1 MLFGFINSSNE
12 IKSYQFK
19 QMAFN
24 KATGGEKA
32 KKIGVFCKPKAP
44 SATDILGRLIPWLR
58 KQNYHIFLDTGTAAI
73 INETSSY
80 EKGEISQQAEL
91 LIVLGGDGTLLSVA
105 RAAHPHNIPILAVN
119 LGSLGFLAEVSI
131 DELYPTLE
139 NILAG
144 KFEIENRML
153 LNACIWRNGEKV
165 EDHNV
170 LNDVVINKGVVAR
183 VINLQVLVN
192 GQYMTSYRADGLIIA
207 TPTGS
212 TAYSLSAGG
221 PIIHPSMHT
230 LVLSPICPF
239 TLTNRSI
246 LIPDQSI
253 IQVKLAA
260 EYDDVRV
267 TLDGQGGYNMRA
279 GDILEIKKTK
289 TSLQLIRGPN
299 KNYYQILRDKLHW
312 GSQSDEAIS

>member
-1 MLFGFINSSNE
+1 
-12 IKSYQFK
+12 
-19 QMAFN
+19 MA
-24 KATGGEKA
+24 
-32 KKIGVFCKPKAP
+32 
-44 SATDILGRLIPWLR
+44 
-58 KQNYHIFLDTGTAAI
+58 
-73 INETSSY
+73 
-80 EKGEISQQAEL
+80 
-91 LIVLGGDGTLLSVA
+91 
-105 RAAHPHNIPILAVN
+105 
-119 LGSLGFLAEVSI
+119 SLGFLAEISI
-131 DELYPTLE
+131 EELYPVLE

-153 LNACIWRNGEKV
+153 LNACVWRNGEKV

-170 LNDVVINKGVVAR
+170 LNDIVINKSVVAR

-230 LVLSPICPF
+230 SGAKPHLSTSC
-239 TLTNRSI
+239 LTNRSI
-246 LIPDQSI
+246 LIPDQSK

-267 TLDGQGGYNMRA
+267 TLDGQDGYDMKAQKMFLKLR
-279 GDILEIKKTK
+279 KPKHT
-289 TSLQLIRGPN
+289 LQLIRGPN

-312 GSQSDEAIS
+312 GSQNDEVIS

>member
-1 MLFGFINSSNE
+1 
-12 IKSYQFK
+12 
-19 QMAFN
+19 MAFN
-24 KATGGEKA
+24 KTTDGEKA

-80 EKGEISQQAEL
+80 EKREISQQADL

-105 RAAHPHNIPILAVN
+105 QAAHPYNIPILAVN
-119 LGSLGFLAEVSI
+119 LGSLGFLAEISI

-170 LNDVVINKGVVAR
+170 LNDVVINKGAVAR

-267 TLDGQGGYNMRA
+267 TLDGQEGYDMRA

-289 TSLQLIRGPN
+289 TPLQLIRGPN

-312 GSQSDEAIS
+312 GSQSDEVIS

>member
-1 MLFGFINSSNE
+1 
-12 IKSYQFK
+12 
-19 QMAFN
+19 MAFN
-24 KATGGEKA
+24 KTTDGEKA

-80 EKGEISQQAEL
+80 EKREISQQADL

-105 RAAHPHNIPILAVN
+105 QAAHPYNIPILAVN
-119 LGSLGFLAEVSI
+119 LGSLAFLAEISI
-131 DELYPTLE
+131 EELYPTLE

-170 LNDVVINKGVVAR
+170 LNDVVINKGAVAR
-183 VINLQVLVN
+183 VINLQVLVD

-267 TLDGQGGYNMRA
+267 TLDGQEGYDMRA

-312 GSQSDEAIS
+312 GSQNDEVIS

>member
-1 MLFGFINSSNE
+1 V
-12 IKSYQFK
+12 
-19 QMAFN
+19 
-24 KATGGEKA
+24 

-44 SATDILGRLIPWLR
+44 SATGTLSKLVPWLR
-58 KQNYHIFLDTGTAAI
+58 ERDYQVFLDTATATL
-73 INETSSY
+73 INETSSQ
-80 EKGEISQQAEL
+80 EKREISQQADL
-91 LIVLGGDGTLLSVA
+91 LIVLGGNGTLLSVA
-105 RAAHPHNIPILAVN
+105 RTAHPHDVPILAVN
-119 LGSLGFLAEVSI
+119 LGSLGFLAEISL

-144 KFEIENRML
+144 KFEVENRML
-153 LNACIWRNGEKV
+153 LNACIWRNGRKV

-253 IQVKLAA
+253 IQVKLVA
-260 EYDDVRV
+260 EYDDVRI
-267 TLDGQGGYNMRA
+267 TLDGQEGYDMKA
-279 GDILEIKKTK
+279 EDILEIQKTK
-289 TSLQLIRGPN
+289 TTLQLIRGPN
-299 KNYYQILRDKLHW
+299 KNYYQILREKLHW
-312 GSQSDEAIS
+312 GTQNEEDIS

>member
-1 MLFGFINSSNE
+1 
-12 IKSYQFK
+12 
-19 QMAFN
+19 MAFN
-24 KATGGEKA
+24 KTTDGEKA

-80 EKGEISQQAEL
+80 EKREISQQADL

-119 LGSLGFLAEVSI
+119 LGSLGFLAEISI

-153 LNACIWRNGEKV
+153 LNACIWRNGEKI

-170 LNDVVINKGVVAR
+170 LNDVVINKGAVAR

-267 TLDGQGGYNMRA
+267 TLDGQEGYDMRA
-279 GDILEIKKTK
+279 GDILKIKKTK

-312 GSQSDEAIS
+312 GSQNDEVIS

>member
-1 MLFGFINSSNE
+1 ME
-12 IKSYQFK
+12 
-19 QMAFN
+19 FN
-24 KATGGEKA
+24 KTTSGNKV

-44 SATDILGRLIPWLR
+44 SANDILNKLIPWLR
-58 KQNYHIFLDTGTAAI
+58 KKNYHIFLDTGTAAI
-73 INETSSY
+73 INEASSH
-80 EKGEISQQAEL
+80 KKREISQQADL
-91 LIVLGGDGTLLSVA
+91 LIVLGGDGTLLGVA
-105 RAAHPHNIPILAVN
+105 RAAHPYNIPILAVN
-119 LGSLGFLAEVSI
+119 LGSLGFLAEI
-131 DELYPTLE
+131 QIEELYPTLE

-144 KFEIENRML
+144 KFEIESRML
-153 LNACIWRNGEKV
+153 LNACIWRNKEKV

-170 LNDVVINKGVVAR
+170 LNDIVINKGAVAR

-260 EYDDVRV
+260 EYDDVRI
-267 TLDGQGGYNMRA
+267 TLDGQEGYDMRA

-289 TSLQLIRGPN
+289 TALQLIRGPN

-312 GSQSDEAIS
+312 GSQNDEAIS

>member
-1 MLFGFINSSNE
+1 
-12 IKSYQFK
+12 
-19 QMAFN
+19 MAFN
-24 KATGGEKA
+24 KTTDGEKA

-80 EKGEISQQAEL
+80 EKREISQQADL

-105 RAAHPHNIPILAVN
+105 QAAHPYNIPILAVN
-119 LGSLGFLAEVSI
+119 LGSLGFLAEISI

-170 LNDVVINKGVVAR
+170 LNDVVINKGAVAR
-183 VINLQVLVN
+183 IISLQVLVN

-267 TLDGQGGYNMRA
+267 TLDGQEGYDMRA
-279 GDILEIKKTK
+279 GDILKIKKTK

-312 GSQSDEAIS
+312 GSQSDEVIS

>member
-1 MLFGFINSSNE
+1 
-12 IKSYQFK
+12 
-19 QMAFN
+19 MAFN
-24 KATGGEKA
+24 KTTGGEKA

-58 KQNYHIFLDTGTAAI
+58 KQDYHIFLDTGTAAI
-73 INETSSY
+73 INESSSY
-80 EKGEISQQAEL
+80 EKREISQQADL

-119 LGSLGFLAEVSI
+119 LGSLGFLAEISI

-170 LNDVVINKGVVAR
+170 LNDVVINKGAVAR

-253 IQVKLAA
+253 IQVKLTA
-260 EYDDVRV
+260 EYDDVRI
-267 TLDGQGGYNMRA
+267 TLDGQEGYDMRA

-289 TSLQLIRGPN
+289 TTLQLIRGPN

-312 GSQSDEAIS
+312 GSQNDEVIS

>member
-1 MLFGFINSSNE
+1 
-12 IKSYQFK
+12 
-19 QMAFN
+19 MAFN
-24 KATGGEKA
+24 KTTDGEKA

-80 EKGEISQQAEL
+80 EKREISQQADL

-105 RAAHPHNIPILAVN
+105 QAAHPYNIPILAVN
-119 LGSLGFLAEVSI
+119 LGSLGFLAEISI

-170 LNDVVINKGVVAR
+170 LNDVVINKGAVAR

-267 TLDGQGGYNMRA
+267 TLDGQEGYDMRA
-279 GDILEIKKTK
+279 GDILKIKKTK
-289 TSLQLIRGPN
+289 TSLQLIR
-299 KNYYQILRDKLHW
+299 
-312 GSQSDEAIS
+312 

>member
-1 MLFGFINSSNE
+1 MASLNSSNE

-24 KATGGEKA
+24 KTTDGEKA

-80 EKGEISQQAEL
+80 EKREISQQADL
-91 LIVLGGDGTLLSVA
+91 LIVLGGDGTLLRVA
-105 RAAHPHNIPILAVN
+105 QAAHPYNIPILAVN
-119 LGSLGFLAEVSI
+119 LGSLGFLAEISI

-170 LNDVVINKGVVAR
+170 LNDVVINKGAVAR
-183 VINLQVLVN
+183 IISLQVLVN

-267 TLDGQGGYNMRA
+267 TLDGQEGYDMRA
-279 GDILEIKKTK
+279 GDILKIKKTK

-312 GSQSDEAIS
+312 GSQSDEVIS

>member
-1 MLFGFINSSNE
+1 ME
-12 IKSYQFK
+12 
-19 QMAFN
+19 FN
-24 KATGGEKA
+24 KTMRGEKA

-80 EKGEISQQAEL
+80 EKREISQQADL

-119 LGSLGFLAEVSI
+119 LGSLGFLAEISI

-170 LNDVVINKGVVAR
+170 LNDVVINKGAVAR

-267 TLDGQGGYNMRA
+267 TLDGQEGYDMRA

-289 TSLQLIRGPN
+289 TSFQLIRGPN

-312 GSQSDEAIS
+312 GSQNDEVIS

>member
-1 MLFGFINSSNE
+1 
-12 IKSYQFK
+12 
-19 QMAFN
+19 MAFN
-24 KATGGEKA
+24 KTTDGEKA

-80 EKGEISQQAEL
+80 EKREISQQADL

-119 LGSLGFLAEVSI
+119 LGSLGFLAEISI

-153 LNACIWRNGEKV
+153 LNACIWRNREKV

-170 LNDVVINKGVVAR
+170 LNDVVINKGAVAR
-183 VINLQVLVN
+183 VISLQVLVN

-267 TLDGQGGYNMRA
+267 TLDGQEGYDMRA
-279 GDILEIKKTK
+279 GDILKIKKTK

-312 GSQSDEAIS
+312 GSQSDEVIS

>member
-1 MLFGFINSSNE
+1 M
-12 IKSYQFK
+12 
-19 QMAFN
+19 
-24 KATGGEKA
+24 

-44 SATDILGRLIPWLR
+44 SATGTLSKLVPWLR
-58 KQNYHIFLDTGTAAI
+58 ERDYQVFLDTTTATL
-73 INETSSY
+73 INETSSQ
-80 EKGEISQQAEL
+80 EKGEISQQADL
-91 LIVLGGDGTLLSVA
+91 LIVLGGNGTLLSVA
-105 RAAHPHNIPILAVN
+105 RTAHPHDVPILAVN
-119 LGSLGFLAEVSI
+119 LGSLGFLAEISL

-144 KFEIENRML
+144 KFEVENRML
-153 LNACIWRNGEKV
+153 LNACIWRNGRKV

-253 IQVKLAA
+253 IQVKLVA
-260 EYDDVRV
+260 EYDDVRI
-267 TLDGQGGYNMRA
+267 TLDGQEGYDMKA
-279 GDILEIKKTK
+279 EDILEIQKTK
-289 TSLQLIRGPN
+289 TTLQLIRGPN
-299 KNYYQILRDKLHW
+299 KNYYQILREKLHW
-312 GSQSDEAIS
+312 GTQNEEDIS

>member
-1 MLFGFINSSNE
+1 M
-12 IKSYQFK
+12 
-19 QMAFN
+19 
-24 KATGGEKA
+24 

-80 EKGEISQQAEL
+80 EKREISQQADL

-119 LGSLGFLAEVSI
+119 LGSLGFLAEISI

-170 LNDVVINKGVVAR
+170 LNDVVINKGAVAR

-267 TLDGQGGYNMRA
+267 TLDGQEGYDMRA

-312 GSQSDEAIS
+312 GSQSDEVIS

>member
-1 MLFGFINSSNE
+1 
-12 IKSYQFK
+12 
-19 QMAFN
+19 MAFN
-24 KATGGEKA
+24 KTTDGEKA

-80 EKGEISQQAEL
+80 EKREISQQADL

-105 RAAHPHNIPILAVN
+105 QAAHPYNIPILAVN
-119 LGSLGFLAEVSI
+119 LGSLGFLAEISI

-153 LNACIWRNGEKV
+153 LNACIWRNREKV

-170 LNDVVINKGVVAR
+170 LNDVVINKGAVAR
-183 VINLQVLVN
+183 IISLQVLVN

-267 TLDGQGGYNMRA
+267 TLDGQEGYDMRA
-279 GDILEIKKTK
+279 GDILKIKKTK

-312 GSQSDEAIS
+312 GSQSDEVIS

>member
-1 MLFGFINSSNE
+1 
-12 IKSYQFK
+12 
-19 QMAFN
+19 MAFN
-24 KATGGEKA
+24 KTTDGEKA

-44 SATDILGRLIPWLR
+44 SATDILGKLIPWLR

-80 EKGEISQQAEL
+80 EKREISQQADL

-119 LGSLGFLAEVSI
+119 LGSLGFLAEISI

-170 LNDVVINKGVVAR
+170 LNDVVINKGAVAR
-183 VINLQVLVN
+183 IISLQVLVN

-267 TLDGQGGYNMRA
+267 TLDGQEGYDMRA
-279 GDILEIKKTK
+279 GDILKIKKTK

-312 GSQSDEAIS
+312 GSQSDEVIS

>member
-1 MLFGFINSSNE
+1 
-12 IKSYQFK
+12 
-19 QMAFN
+19 MAFN
-24 KATGGEKA
+24 KTTGGEKA

-80 EKGEISQQAEL
+80 ERREISQQADL

-119 LGSLGFLAEVSI
+119 LGSLGFLAEISI
-131 DELYPTLE
+131 EELYPTLE

-170 LNDVVINKGVVAR
+170 LNDVVINKGAVAR

-267 TLDGQGGYNMRA
+267 TLDGQEGYDMRA

-289 TSLQLIRGPN
+289 TPLQLIRGPN

-312 GSQSDEAIS
+312 GSQNDEVIS